1 VSASK
6 PRKGPP
12 KKFETHR
19 AAKEALTNLADSLST
34 HSFPWPAA
42 AIRSFLRGHAQSLDE
57 AFGLPE
63 KAVGNQSVT
72 KKQPAAALSAK
83 RARSLKKSGKRA

>member
-1 VSASK
+1 MNASK

-12 KKFETHR
+12 KKFATHR
-19 AAKEALTNLADSLST
+19 EAREALTNLADSLST

-42 AIRSFLRGHAQSLDE
+42 AIRSFLRGHTQSLDE

-63 KAVGNQSVT
+63 KSAGKQRAA
-72 KKQPAAALSAK
+72 KKLPTAALSAK